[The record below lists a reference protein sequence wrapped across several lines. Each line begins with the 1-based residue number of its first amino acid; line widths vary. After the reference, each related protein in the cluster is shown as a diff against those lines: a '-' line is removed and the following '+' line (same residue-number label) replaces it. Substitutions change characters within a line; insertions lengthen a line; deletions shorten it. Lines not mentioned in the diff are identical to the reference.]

1 MGRHHRPPGSVS
13 ARPTPDNRRA
23 ALPPAPEPEPDELD
37 HLLYALRDNLRRADA
52 FITTAEQQIE
62 EPRHDDDH
70 EEDED
75 SEEDRKTRHQ
85 MRVEYLVEGG
95 KLAVRG
101 ALYTVQQLE
110 AVIAAHRRRA

>member
-1 MGRHHRPPGSVS
+1 MRKHRTARGSVS
-13 ARPTPDNRRA
+13 ARPIHDNRRT

-37 HLLYALRDNLRRADA
+37 HLLYTLRDNLRRADA

-62 EPRHDDDH
+62 EPRRH
-70 EEDED
+70 ESGDEGE
-75 SEEDRKTRHQ
+75 SEEDGKLRYR

-110 AVIAAHRRRA
+110 AVIAAHRRDV